1 MLNVK
6 TAEQIKLIRQACKI
20 VGDTLKVV
28 EDNIRVGM
36 TTAQLDKV
44 AYDFIV
50 KCGARPNFL
59 HYNGF
64 PASSC
69 ISIDEEVVHGFPSK
83 HRFIEEGQIV
93 SVDLGATIHGY
104 NGDAART
111 FCIGEVSPAKRQ
123 LVEVTKEC
131 FFKALTVVKG
141 GVRLGDIGFE
151 VSSHAHQFGY
161 GVVTELV
168 GHGIGSQLHEDP
180 NIPNYGFKGR
190 GIRLPSNMTICI
202 EPMINMGTPEV
213 VFSSNGWTALTK
225 DGQPSAH
232 YENTILITD
241 DGAEILTL

>member
-131 FFKALTVVKG
+131 FFKALKVVKG

-151 VSSHAHQFGY
+151 VSSHAHKFGY

-213 VFSSNGWTALTK
+213 VVSSNGWTAVTR

-232 YENTILITD
+232 YGNTILRAD

>member
-64 PASSC
+64 PASSG
-69 ISIDEEVVHGFPSK
+69 ISIDEEVVHGFPTK

-131 FFKALTVVKG
+131 FFKALKVVKG

-151 VSSHAHQFGY
+151 VSSHAHKFGY

-190 GIRLPSNMTICI
+190 GIRLPSNMNICI

>member
-131 FFKALTVVKG
+131 FLR
-141 GVRLGDIGFE
+141 RLR
-151 VSSHAHQFGY
+151 S
-161 GVVTELV
+161 
-168 GHGIGSQLHEDP
+168 
-180 NIPNYGFKGR
+180 
-190 GIRLPSNMTICI
+190 
-202 EPMINMGTPEV
+202 
-213 VFSSNGWTALTK
+213 
-225 DGQPSAH
+225 
-232 YENTILITD
+232 
-241 DGAEILTL
+241 

>member
-50 KCGARPNFL
+50 KCGARPTFL

-131 FFKALTVVKG
+131 FFKALKVVKG

-151 VSSHAHQFGY
+151 DSSHAHKFGY